1 VGGEIVDFQ
10 LNSLCFLLDL
20 PRYVNHWM
28 RSIFLLCKP
37 LVRTASSL
45 RFQRCFTTTPRLR
58 VDSRRVAGVLEIRT
72 IDDKLAE
79 LNLNERISSP
89 WVRTK
94 TPEGAVSDPQRL
106 SDLLASINRGKQYVM
121 RLNREEDPIAI
132 VKIVTRL
139 ELIQQMHKH
148 EDTLRNQKR
157 LEKEKRPKQIELNW
171 AISGNDLSLK
181 MKQMHEFLAK
191 GKKVEILMANKRHA
205 RKATPEE
212 AKALLKAV
220 RAKIEEIDAQEI
232 TSMDGAILKQAT
244 LTVKMRE
251 SVKVSQ

>member
-1 VGGEIVDFQ
+1 
-10 LNSLCFLLDL
+10 
-20 PRYVNHWM
+20 M
-28 RSIFLLCKP
+28 RSTLLLCKP
-37 LVRTASSL
+37 LVRTASPVIL
-45 RFQRCFTTTPRLR
+45 RRCFNTTPHLG

-79 LNLNERISSP
+79 LNLNERINSP

-94 TPEGAVSDPQRL
+94 TSEGALSEPQRL
-106 SDLLASINRGKQYVM
+106 EDLLASIDRSKQYVM
-121 RLNREEDPIAI
+121 RLNREDDPIAI

-139 ELIQQMHKH
+139 ELIKQMHKQ
-148 EDTLRNQKR
+148 EDTVRNQKR

-171 AISGNDLSLK
+171 AISGNDLALK

-205 RKATPEE
+205 RKATAEE
-212 AKALLKAV
+212 ARALLKAV
-220 RAKIEEIDAQEI
+220 RAKIEEMDAHEI
-232 TSMDGAILKQAT
+232 TPMDGAILKQAI

-251 SVKVSQ
+251 RAKVT